1 MVIKMGIF
9 DLFKQIE
16 GDKHRM
22 GKPEWLVVGLGNPGL
37 EYAETRHNAGFLA
50 MSELAKQQNISMT
63 MMKFRSDCG
72 DGMLGETRCFF
83 MKPATYMNN
92 SGEAVAAA
100 ADFYKIPPERV
111 LVLYDDISLPPGKI
125 RIRRKGSAGGHNGM
139 KSIIALLGSE
149 TFPRIKIGV
158 GEKPHKDYNL
168 ADWVLGKF
176 PEAEMEQMQQAF
188 EQAAEAAKLIV
199 AGKIEEAMSKYSH

>member
-1 MVIKMGIF
+1 MGIF

-16 GDKHRM
+16 GESHKM
-22 GKPEWLVVGLGNPGL
+22 GKPTWLVVGLGNPGL

-50 MSELAKQQNISMT
+50 ITQLAKQHEIALST
-63 MMKFRSDCG
+63 MKFRSDCG

-100 ADFYKIPPERV
+100 AEFYKIPPERI

-125 RIRRKGSAGGHNGM
+125 RIRRKGSAGGHNGI

-149 TFPRIKIGV
+149 EFPRVKIGV
-158 GEKPHKDYNL
+158 GEKPRKDYNL
-168 ADWVLGKF
+168 ADWVLDRKSTR
-176 PEAEMEQMQQAF
+176 
-188 EQAAEAAKLIV
+188 LN
-199 AGKIEEAMSKYSH
+199 SSHRVLSRMPSSA

>member
-1 MVIKMGIF
+1 MFIRMGIF

-16 GDKHRM
+16 SDKHRM
-22 GKPEWLVVGLGNPGL
+22 GKPEWLIVGLGNPGL

-50 MSELAKQQNISMT
+50 ISELAKRNHIAMT
-63 MMKFRSDCG
+63 AMKFRSDCG